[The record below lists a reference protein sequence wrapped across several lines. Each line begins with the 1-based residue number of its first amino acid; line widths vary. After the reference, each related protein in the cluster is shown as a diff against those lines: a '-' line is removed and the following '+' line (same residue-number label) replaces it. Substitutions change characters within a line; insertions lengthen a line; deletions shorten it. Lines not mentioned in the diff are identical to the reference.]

1 VSDGDRAREIAR
13 RKLIFR
19 VIKAAESRDSLQV
32 RKGNVGAIIALALRD
47 ARAEALGA
55 VADEWDAVGEVDDWE
70 INDLRA
76 RAAQIRGAP
85 PATR

>member
-1 VSDGDRAREIAR
+1 MSDGDRAREIAR

-47 ARAEALGA
+47 ARAEALEDA
-55 VADEWDAVGEVDDWE
+55 ADKINHPDSEVGHW
-70 INDLRA
+70 LRA
-76 RAAQIRGAP
+76 RAAQIRDAERGSQ
-85 PATR
+85 